1 MFFSFALP
9 TVNVGENL
17 ITSLFLPFAIGFFP
31 FNFLK
36 LNLLLSLVLVEDK
49 EVPVDAFL
57 EYAVFFFDELV
68 DEDVATPLLLVLSH
82 LLDLVYSELERCF
95 SLNFLLLFPVFVVDV
110 VFFFFLLLLVDLEF
124 S

>member
-17 ITSLFLPFAIGFFP
+17 ITSLFLPFAAGFFP

-36 LNLLLSLVLVEDK
+36 LNLLLPLVLVEDE
-49 EVPVDAFL
+49 EVPVAAFL

-68 DEDVATPLLLVLSH
+68 DEDVATPLLLVLLH
-82 LLDLVYSELERCF
+82 LLELVYSEFERCF
-95 SLNFLLLFPVFVVDV
+95 NVSFLLLFPVFVVDV
-110 VFFFFLLLLVDLEF
+110 VFFFFLLLLVDLD
-124 S
+124 SS